1 MRTPK
6 NWLLAICVVLSA
18 ALYYSFN
25 CGTPCAYLT
34 INDTSAGAQFV
45 LHDLPDYSHLDADSN
60 GRFLVFV
67 NTGDGN
73 YFQETVTYAQVRAA
87 AQTQGSSI
95 VLNRY
100 HQYTQSQI
108 QNQTYH
114 PYAELTPVYGDTDP
128 PPFRVAGNQ
137 GSTIN
142 FAPNNTFTAFNGCT
156 FNGWVKIEANRKI
169 VSGDSITYMVTYQNR
184 TATGGG
190 LCPAEVSGNI
200 TIKYDA
206 SKMTYRGTGT
216 FLGETFNSTTQSTT
230 LGNTVKFDYTGLEPD
245 SQRTIFFIF
254 EAADNLVVN
263 SSLNPITEVTFSYNR
278 HGAGEPCNSS
288 STIPHPASSQV
299 ADAHDPNEKNVLEN
313 GLCNGDD
320 FVKWRI
326 DFQNEGNAPEDS
338 VIIVD
343 WIDTLLDFN
352 SVQLVNSKFPVTA
365 TTWDPQKREVR
376 FIMDNI
382 VLNGLKEYGI
392 DESLTRGYITLKA
405 KKREA
410 VNMPCNAIVNRA
422 RIHFKCKPPIVT
434 EDAIAPF
441 ACDSLCAPCTVVF
454 DTTLTAKVRDTVI
467 TIFSASEQSSALYSL
482 LSSAQYVKWYPSDG
496 LSNPLVLNPTVVKPY
511 KRTYTLVASTSDT
524 STTPCQRIIV
534 RVPIKSAA
542 ELKMFPLAAPTSGC
556 PDHPLWKVTAQAFG
570 ASSAANL
577 IWHDCTAGTDTW
589 TSSATNMTPYQ
600 TVYVGVWDTET
611 ECTAEAWI
619 PLEGECITIDGCR
632 NYRYS
637 LAVFAVAILGF
648 LLYKIFKKVKLA
660 GK

>member
-1 MRTPK
+1 MRTLK
-6 NWLLAICVVLSA
+6 SWLLTTFVVVSAI
-18 ALYYSFN
+18 LYYSFN
-25 CGTPCAYLT
+25 CGTPCPYLT

-45 LHDLPDYSHLDADSN
+45 LHDLPDYTHLDSDGN

-73 YFQETVTYAQVRAA
+73 YFEETVTYAQVVQA
-87 AQTQGSSI
+87 QGSSI

-100 HQYTQSQI
+100 HQYTQSQT

-142 FAPNNTFTAFNGCT
+142 FAPTNTFTAFNGCT
-156 FNGWVKIEANRKI
+156 FNGWVKIEATRKI

-184 TATGGG
+184 TSTGGG
-190 LCPAEVSGNI
+190 LCSGEVSGDI
-200 TIKYDA
+200 TITYDA
-206 SKMTYRGTGT
+206 VKLTRRGTET
-216 FLGETFNSTTQSTT
+216 FFGETINTALSI
-230 LGNTVKFDYTGLEPD
+230 GNTVSYHYTGLKPG

-254 EAADNLVVN
+254 EANDGLTLNA
-263 SSLNPITEVTFSYNR
+263 SLAPITGLAFSS
-278 HGAGEPCNSS
+278 EPSNLGGGCEKYSGNIS
-288 STIPHPASSQV
+288 HPASSQV
-299 ADAHDPNEKNVLEN
+299 ADAHDPNEKNVLHN
-313 GLCNGDD
+313 GLCNSDGL
-320 FVKWRI
+320 VKWRV
-326 DFQNEGNAPEDS
+326 DFQNEGNAAETS
-338 VIIVD
+338 VTIVD
-343 WIDTLLDFN
+343 WIDTLLDLN
-352 SVQLVNSKFPVTA
+352 TVQLTGSKFTVNTP
-365 TTWDPQKREVR
+365 TWDRPKREVR
-376 FIMDNI
+376 FTMDN
-382 VLNGLKEYGI
+382 LTLRGLREGV
-392 DESLTRGYITLKA
+392 DEELTRGYITLEA

-422 RIHFKCKPPIVT
+422 RIHFNCKPPIVT

-441 ACDSLCAPCTVVF
+441 ACDSLCAPCTVIF

-496 LSNPLVLNPTVVKPY
+496 LSNPLILNPTVVKPY

-534 RVPIKSAA
+534 RVPIKPAA
-542 ELKMFPLAAPTSGC
+542 ELKMFPLAVPTSGC
-556 PDHPLWKVTAQAFG
+556 PDNPQWKVTAQAFG

-577 IWHDCTAGTDTW
+577 IWHDCQEGIDVW
-589 TSSATNMTPYQ
+589 TSSATNLAPYQ

-611 ECTAEAWI
+611 ECIAEAWV
-619 PLEGECITIDGCR
+619 PLEGECITIDGCG
-632 NYRYS
+632 NYKYS